1 VGRTRIAIETLDK
14 QIEYN
19 KENKKMADN
28 SLSNIKKLLKEVRHP
43 FIDSTL
49 FELGFFKS
57 IEKKNNKLIIVL
69 AFPFENIPIKDQL
82 IALVKGPLNKLN
94 LDIKI
99 KITVMNQKELQNF
112 LNKEQKN
119 WIG

>member
-1 VGRTRIAIETLDK
+1 MVAELVSGFARLE
-14 QIEYN
+14 
-19 KENKKMADN
+19 
-28 SLSNIKKLLKEVRHP
+28 P
-43 FIDSTL
+43 FL
-49 FELGFFKS
+49 F
-57 IEKKNNKLIIVL
+57 
-69 AFPFENIPIKDQL
+69 KDQL
-82 IALVKGPLNKLN
+82 IALVKEPLNKLN